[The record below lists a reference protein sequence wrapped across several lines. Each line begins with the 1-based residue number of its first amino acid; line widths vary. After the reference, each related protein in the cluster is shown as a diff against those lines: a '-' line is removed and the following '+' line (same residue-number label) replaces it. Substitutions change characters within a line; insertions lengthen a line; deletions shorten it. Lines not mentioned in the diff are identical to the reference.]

1 MSHNGKKDVTVT
13 CEVRLDL
20 GESLRTTN
28 KTALAAVPG
37 GEVPLKNT
45 AGCYANAAWSGVLL
59 GAL

>member
-37 GEVPLKNT
+37 GED
-45 AGCYANAAWSGVLL
+45 AAWSGVLL